1 MIWLRPSNSTPYSSC
16 LSLSPKTRES
26 AVATPRT
33 RSYLENIVC
42 YFVILKQS
50 FILEARFR
58 FIFNSLS
65 YDRWYIYLAMRSK

>member
-1 MIWLRPSNSTPYSSC
+1 MEAASKAQATSKTATNSDMNWLRPSNSTPYSSC

-50 FILEARFR
+50 FILET
-58 FIFNSLS
+58 
-65 YDRWYIYLAMRSK
+65 